1 MARASRGAVIVL
13 SATAVTLA
21 LLDLRGGPVTEG
33 VRAAGGV
40 VMGPL
45 QTVAGA
51 LANPAVAWVEGTGS
65 FAERKQRADMWAQ
78 QAPAAAQVRVDQ
90 RLVAFDSLMGLV
102 NSASL
107 TVIPSRVVA
116 YPANPIGS
124 GHVVIDVGS
133 NDGVTPDQGVI
144 TGQGVVGRTVE
155 TSPGTTDVMLL
166 SSLDSAVGGRF
177 LRTGQACVVVGN
189 GDPAMLTV
197 RVIDPIADVQIGDAV
212 LTFGSKDSRP
222 FAPDLPIG
230 LVSAIDSDGAGG
242 RIIRLTPAASL
253 GALDLVGVVVPPAPG
268 TVRAPITGSAPAA
281 AEAPVVAEQGEVDST
296 GSDQVTDPTAD
307 SAGGAG

>member
-33 VRAAGGV
+33 VRAVGGV

-51 LANPAVAWVEGTGS
+51 IANPAVAWVEGTS
-65 FAERKQRADMWAQ
+65 TFAEREQRAQMWTE

-116 YPANPIGS
+116 YPSNPIGA
-124 GHVVIDVGS
+124 GRVVIDVGS
-133 NDGVTPDQGVI
+133 NDGVTSDQGVI
-144 TGQGVVGRTVE
+144 TGLGVVGRTVE
-155 TSPGTTDVMLL
+155 SSPGTTDVMLL
-166 SSLDSAVGGRF
+166 SSLDSAIGGRF
-177 LRTGQACVVVGN
+177 LRTGQACVVVGT
-189 GDPAMLTV
+189 GDPALLTV
-197 RVIDPIADVQIGDAV
+197 RVIDPIADVQVGDAV

-253 GALDLVGVVVPPAPG
+253 GALDLVGVVVPPPPG
-268 TVRAPITGSAPAA
+268 TVRTPIAGNAPA
-281 AEAPVVAEQGEVDST
+281 EP
-296 GSDQVTDPTAD
+296 DQTATAD
-307 SAGGAG
+307 GATGNPTDAANTDEFAGGES

>member
-21 LLDLRGGPVTEG
+21 LLDLRGGPVTEA
-33 VRAAGGV
+33 VRSAGGV

-51 LANPAVAWVEGTGS
+51 LANPAVAWVEGTSS
-65 FAERKQRADMWAQ
+65 FAEREERAQMWAQ
-78 QAPAAAQVRVDQ
+78 QAPAAAQVRVEQ
-90 RLVAFDSLMGLV
+90 RLVAFDALMGLV
-102 NSASL
+102 NSAAL

-124 GHVVIDVGS
+124 GNVVIDVGS
-133 NDGVTPDQGVI
+133 SDGVSPDQGVI

-177 LRTGQACVVVGN
+177 LRTGQACVVVGT
-189 GDPAMLTV
+189 GDPALLTV

-222 FAPDLPIG
+222 FAPDLPVG

-242 RIIRLTPAASL
+242 RIIRLRPAASL
-253 GALDLVGVVVPPAPG
+253 GSLDLVGVVVPPPPG
-268 TVRAPITGSAPAA
+268 TVRTPVAGSEPSSA
-281 AEAPVVAEQGEVDST
+281 AEPTAETPAPQDAATS
-296 GSDQVTDPTAD
+296 DPTD
-307 SAGGAG
+307 TQQGGAG